1 MASAWYAEIESN
13 LTRNNESEDASM
25 KNKRSVWMIKLLNIR
40 SKHTRSHARKAMKLN
55 HTYKHT
61 MKARDLKTFLFYFLN
76 ICDIIQFI
84 IRRRRDRRRV

>member
-1 MASAWYAEIESN
+1 MIE
-13 LTRNNESEDASM
+13 
-25 KNKRSVWMIKLLNIR
+25 LLKIR
-40 SKHTRSHARKAMKLN
+40 SKHTHARKAMKQN